1 MPPNEA
7 LKERR
12 AASAVAKAPLRREDN
27 GRTRL
32 TLVNAVQ
39 DAQRTRRKRAP
50 LKRLATIVP
59 VSDYRDVV
67 G

>member
-7 LKERR
+7 PEERR
-12 AASAVAKAPLRREDN
+12 VARIGAHPPFRHEDGSRTQLALVAAVRD
-27 GRTRL
+27 T
-32 TLVNAVQ
+32 
-39 DAQRTRRKRAP
+39 QRKRRKRPP
-50 LKRLATIVP
+50 LKRLAAIVP